1 MTTHRRYY
9 FEVPGEWTEA
19 GHDKLR
25 DFLRH
30 ACESRWWYNEPM
42 VEGAPFDR
50 LAFSYTVSGRDQWF
64 THKRA
69 MSLAVDCMYVVG
81 KRERDVPEPI
91 WETLGPDGLRWRIP
105 VDTEEAPAEADA
117 SS

>member
-9 FEVPGEWTEA
+9 FEVPGVWTTG
-19 GHDKLR
+19 GHDKLK
-25 DFLRH
+25 DYLNH
-30 ACESRWWYNEPM
+30 ACESRWWYNEPI
-42 VEGAPFDR
+42 VEGAPWDR
-50 LAFSYTVSGRDQWF
+50 MAFSYTVSGRDQWF

-69 MSLAVDCMYVVG
+69 MALAVDCMYVVG

-105 VDTEEAPAEADA
+105 AEEPTGTVE
-117 SS
+117 